1 MNVFDLAAAITL
13 DKSEYDKGLDD
24 AENKAKSKSSSIGNA
39 LKGIGKGL
47 AVAAGAAAVAVG
59 KLVASSVEAYGNY
72 EQLVG
77 GVDTL
82 FGEETSKKVQQY
94 AENAYKTAGMS
105 ANQYMETATS
115 FAASLLQS
123 VEGNADKAADITDMA
138 MQDISDNVNKMGT
151 PMESVVSA
159 YQAFAKQNYTLLDNL
174 KLGYGG
180 TKSEMERLLAN
191 AQEITGV
198 KYDINNLSDVYEAIH
213 AIQDELGIVGAT
225 KDEAERTIQGSA
237 AAMKA
242 AWQNVL
248 VAMSGGMSSFETSI
262 GALVDSVTAYGQNII
277 PRIQVALG
285 GVAQLIT
292 NLAPVIIEALPG
304 MIESILPP
312 LLDGVG
318 GILDAL
324 LGAVLGLAPMLVENL
339 PMVIDSLVDF
349 LVSAA
354 PQIAAAG
361 VQLLVALMNN
371 SPAIIASLAAGIP
384 QIIDGILAAIRAG
397 VPQMIEAG
405 ANLLRGLWDGISSM
419 AGWLWDKVS
428 GWASGLWAGI
438 KSFFGIASPSKLF
451 ASLGDFMM
459 QGLGKGIEDNAFYA
473 TRALDDVAD
482 SLANTDFNVSA
493 VEAGANGYGGAGNS
507 YNSNM
512 YIENVTLKDDADID
526 DFYDGYARYQKRAN
540 AGVGG

>member
-1 MNVFDLAAAITL
+1 MNVFDLAASITL
-13 DKSEYDKGLDD
+13 DKNGYEKGLDD
-24 AENKAKSKSSSIGNA
+24 AEGRAKSSSSEIGKA
-39 LKGIGKGL
+39 LKGIGTGL

-59 KLVASSVEAYGNY
+59 KLVASSVEAYSNY

-82 FGEETSKKVQQY
+82 FGSSSAKVQQY
-94 AENAYKTAGMS
+94 AENAYKTAGLS

-123 VEGNADKAADITDMA
+123 VEGNADRAADIADMA
-138 MQDISDNVNKMGT
+138 MSDMADNANKMGT
-151 PMESVVSA
+151 AMESIQAA
-159 YQAFAKQNYTLLDNL
+159 YQGFAKQNYTLLDNL

-180 TKSEMERLLAN
+180 TKGEMERLLAD
-191 AQEITGV
+191 AQELTGQE
-198 KYDINNLSDVYEAIH
+198 YNIENLSDVYEAIH
-213 AIQDELGIVGAT
+213 AIQEELGITGTTAKEAAT
-225 KDEAERTIQGSA
+225 TIQGSA
-237 AAMKA
+237 ASMKA

-248 VAMSGGMSSFETSI
+248 VAMSGGMSDFDSAVS
-262 GALVDSVTAYGQNII
+262 GLVDSVTNYGKNII
-277 PRIQVALG
+277 PRLQVALG
-285 GVAQLIT
+285 GVSQLIT

-318 GILDAL
+318 GVLDAL

-339 PMVIDSLVDF
+339 PMLIDSLVGF
-349 LVSAA
+349 LVSNA
-354 PQIAAAG
+354 PKIAEAG
-361 VQLLVALMNN
+361 VQLIVALMSNM
-371 SPAIIASLAAGIP
+371 PAIIASISAGIP
-384 QIIDGILAAIRAG
+384 QIVDGILAAIKAG
-397 VPQMIEAG
+397 VPQMVEAG
-405 ANLLRGLWDGISSM
+405 ANLLRGLWQGISSL
-419 AGWLWDKVS
+419 AGWLWEKVS
-428 GWASGLWAGI
+428 GWAGDLVAGI

-451 ASLGDFMM
+451 ASFGDYMM
-459 QGLGKGIEDNAFYA
+459 QGLAKGIEDNAFYA
-473 TRALDDVAD
+473 TRALDDVAG

-493 VEAGANGYGGAGNS
+493 VEAGANGYGAGNS